1 MSYRI
6 VISLCV
12 GSSALVTLVP
22 LSILNIWKQM
32 GECMLFQVAFLGEPL
47 VAYHADVRFY
57 LLVHVRVVQQI
68 PSTSEVLATTYV
80 GALV

>member
-32 GECMLFQVAFLGEPL
+32 GECMLFQVAFLGEAL
-47 VAYHADVRFY
+47 VAYHADIRFY
-57 LLVHVRVVQQI
+57 FLVHIRVVQQI
-68 PSTSEVLATTYV
+68 PSTSEILATTSV